1 MSEDH
6 SLDQPDPPRQPG
18 RAQMRERIQHM
29 YGEEEQRKLALGSFK
44 AAALEI
50 DQSSALNLSR
60 ARDLPPELRNELL
73 QGADDGYPPG
83 YESLLKNYYKEL
95 SKAEK

>member
-1 MSEDH
+1 MQDGIKKLMESDKD
-6 SLDQPDPPRQPG
+6 LRDLRYDD
-18 RAQMRERIQHM
+18 AA
-29 YGEEEQRKLALGSFK
+29 RKRKQALGSFK
-44 AAALEI
+44 SAALEI
-50 DQSSALNLSR
+50 DQSNALHLSR